1 MIHQFKPTFF
11 MDLDVVSLGDDVMN
25 AHGLTLFQF
34 VRNVSLD
41 VQSSLRGIEIVR
53 LSPMSSHE
61 LVTFL
66 SPFRVQHVSVL
77 AS

>member
-1 MIHQFKPTFF
+1 MY
-11 MDLDVVSLGDDVMN
+11 
-25 AHGLTLFQF
+25 AHGLTLFHF
-34 VRNVSLD
+34 FRNVSLD
-41 VQSSLRGIEIVR
+41 DQTSLRGIEIVG
-53 LSPMSSHE
+53 LSPMASRK